1 MHVNFLKEKAVTQI
15 NRRTFLKGT
24 LAGSTLAVAAA
35 AGLLTPARVL
45 AAAWPA
51 AAFEAKSIDDALKGL
66 YGTSAA
72 ADSKAIVIKAPIQA
86 ENGAVVPITVSTS
99 LANVEAIAI
108 LVAGNANPLVASV
121 SLAGAEGYFSARMKM
136 GKTSDVKVVVKSGG
150 KLHTASQQIKVT
162 VGGCGG

>member
-1 MHVNFLKEKAVTQI
+1 MNSI

-24 LAGSTLAVAAA
+24 VAGSVLAVAAS
-35 AGLLTPARVL
+35 AGLLTPTRVL

-51 AAFEAKSIDDALKGL
+51 AAFDAKSVDDVLKSL

-72 ADSKAIVIKAPIQA
+72 ADSKAISIKAPIQA
-86 ENGAVVPITVSTS
+86 ENGAVVPIAVSTS
-99 LANVEAIAI
+99 LPNVEAIAI
-108 LVAGNANPLVASV
+108 MVAGNNQPLVANV
-121 SLAGAEGYFSARMKM
+121 NLAGAVGYFSARMKM

-150 KLHTASQQIKVT
+150 KLHMATQQIKVT

>member
-1 MHVNFLKEKAVTQI
+1 VTVM

-24 LAGSTLAVAAA
+24 VAGSVLAVAAS
-35 AGLLTPARVL
+35 AGLLTPTRVL

-51 AAFEAKSIDDALKGL
+51 AAFDAKSVDDALKSL

-72 ADSKAIVIKAPIQA
+72 TDSKAISIKAPIQA
-86 ENGAVVPITVSTS
+86 ENGAVVPIAVSTS
-99 LANVEAIAI
+99 LPNVEAIAI
-108 LVAGNANPLVASV
+108 MVAGNNQPLVANV
-121 SLAGAEGYFSARMKM
+121 NLNGAVGYFSARMKM

-150 KLHTASQQIKVT
+150 KLHMATQQIKVT

>member
-1 MHVNFLKEKAVTQI
+1 MTVM

-24 LAGSTLAVAAA
+24 VAGSVLAVAAS
-35 AGLLTPARVL
+35 AGLLTPTRVL

-51 AAFEAKSIDDALKGL
+51 AAFDAKSVDDALKSL

-72 ADSKAIVIKAPIQA
+72 ADSKAITIKAPIQA
-86 ENGAVVPITVSTS
+86 ENGAVVPIAVSTS

-108 LVAGNANPLVASV
+108 MVAGNNQPLVANV
-121 SLAGAEGYFSARMKM
+121 NLAGAVGYFSARMKM

-150 KLHTASQQIKVT
+150 KLHMATQQIKVT

>member
-1 MHVNFLKEKAVTQI
+1 VTLI
-15 NRRTFLKGT
+15 NRRTFLQST
-24 LAGSTLAVAAA
+24 LAGSVLAVAAS
-35 AGLLTPARVL
+35 AGLLHPTRVL

-51 AAFEAKSIDDALKGL
+51 GAFEAKSINDALKGL
-66 YGTSAA
+66 YGTSTA
-72 ADSKAIVIKAPIQA
+72 ADSKAIAIKAPIQA

-99 LANVEAIAI
+99 LPNVEAIAI

-121 SLAGAEGYFSARMKM
+121 NLSGAAGYFSARMKM

>member
-1 MHVNFLKEKAVTQI
+1 MNSI

-24 LAGSTLAVAAA
+24 LAGSVVAVAAT
-35 AGLLTPARVL
+35 AGLLTPTRVL

-66 YGTSAA
+66 YGASSAG
-72 ADSKAIVIKAPIQA
+72 DSTAINIKAPLQA
-86 ENGAVVPITVSTS
+86 ENGAVVPIAISTT
-99 LANVEAIAI
+99 LPGVESIAI
-108 LVAGNANPLVASV
+108 LVKENASPLVASV
-121 SLAGAEGYFSARMKM
+121 ALAGAEGYFSARMKM

-150 KLHTASQQIKVT
+150 KLHVATQQIKVT

>member
-1 MHVNFLKEKAVTQI
+1 MNPIT
-15 NRRTFLKGT
+15 RRTFLKGT
-24 LAGSTLAVAAA
+24 VAGSVLAVAAS
-35 AGLLTPARVL
+35 AGLLTPTRVL

-51 AAFEAKSIDDALKGL
+51 AAFDAKSVDDALKSL

-72 ADSKAIVIKAPIQA
+72 ADSKAITIKAPIQA
-86 ENGAVVPITVSTS
+86 ENGAVVPIAVSTS

-108 LVAGNANPLVASV
+108 MVAGNNQPLVANV
-121 SLAGAEGYFSARMKM
+121 NLNGAVGYFSARMKM

-150 KLHTASQQIKVT
+150 KLHMATQQIKVT

>member
-1 MHVNFLKEKAVTQI
+1 M

-24 LAGSTLAVAAA
+24 VAGSVLAVAAS
-35 AGLLTPARVL
+35 AGLLTPTRVL

-51 AAFEAKSIDDALKGL
+51 AAFDAKSVDDALKSL

-72 ADSKAIVIKAPIQA
+72 TDSKAISIKAPIQA
-86 ENGAVVPITVSTS
+86 ENGAVVPIAVSTS
-99 LANVEAIAI
+99 LPNVEAIAI
-108 LVAGNANPLVASV
+108 MVAGNNQPLVANV
-121 SLAGAEGYFSARMKM
+121 NLAGAVGYFSARMKM

-150 KLHTASQQIKVT
+150 KLHMATQQIKVT

>member
-1 MHVNFLKEKAVTQI
+1 VNSI

-24 LAGSTLAVAAA
+24 VAGSVLAVAAS
-35 AGLLTPARVL
+35 AGLLTPTRVL

-51 AAFEAKSIDDALKGL
+51 AAFDAKSVDDALKSL

-72 ADSKAIVIKAPIQA
+72 TDSKAISIKAPIQA
-86 ENGAVVPITVSTS
+86 ENGAVVPIAVSTS
-99 LANVEAIAI
+99 LPNVEAIAI
-108 LVAGNANPLVASV
+108 MVAGNNQPLVANV
-121 SLAGAEGYFSARMKM
+121 NLAGAVGYFSARMKM

-150 KLHTASQQIKVT
+150 KLHMATQQIKVT

>member
-1 MHVNFLKEKAVTQI
+1 MTTM

-24 LAGSTLAVAAA
+24 VAGSALAVAAS
-35 AGLLTPARVL
+35 AGLLAPTRVL

-51 AAFEAKSIDDALKGL
+51 PAFEAKSIDDALKGL
-66 YGTSAA
+66 YGTTAA
-72 ADSKAIVIKAPIQA
+72 AESKAITIKAPIQA
-86 ENGAVVPITVSTS
+86 ENGAVVPITVSST
-99 LANVEAIAI
+99 LPGVESIAI
-108 LVAGNANPLVASV
+108 FVQANERPLIASV
-121 SLAGAEGYFSARMKM
+121 ALNGAEGYFSARMKM